1 MANQF
6 ELIQDTDSRWLL
18 TGELT
23 RLTIIGK
30 QQKHFAKFAK
40 NSQQVLDLSKISKI
54 DTAGLAWLLSLL
66 EYALAQQIILTY
78 SQAPEELVKLAK
90 LSQVHDILPLVND

>member
-6 ELIQDTDSRWLL
+6 ELIKHHDNLWFL

-23 RLTIIGK
+23 RLTIVGN

-40 NSQQVLDLSKISKI
+40 NSQQALDLSKISKI

-66 EYALAQQIILTY
+66 EYALAQQITLTY
-78 SQAPEELVKLAK
+78 SQAPEELVKLAQ